1 MKDDNGLTPLGKIV
15 ALTIILIVLG
25 VSVAMIFEGS
35 DIGANIKDF
44 IQNSKSVEDDVQTQD
59 EKNS

>member
-1 MKDDNGLTPLGKIV
+1 MKNDNGLTPLGKIV

-35 DIGANIKDF
+35 DIGSNIKEF